1 MESKGVTTGEENL
14 KKEMK
19 DGERKLLEVEVPSF
33 RERIGALNQV
43 SAQKTETEAEIAE
56 IRKDAAALL
65 A

>member
-1 MESKGVTTGEENL
+1 M